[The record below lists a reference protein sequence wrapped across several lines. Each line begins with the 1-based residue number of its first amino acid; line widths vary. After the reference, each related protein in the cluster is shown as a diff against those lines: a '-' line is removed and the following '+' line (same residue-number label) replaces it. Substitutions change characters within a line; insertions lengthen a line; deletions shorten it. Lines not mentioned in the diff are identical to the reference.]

1 MIEKG
6 KRMHRLFAVAVL
18 ACLSLA
24 GPAAGRGAR
33 PNVKAGISRTASE
46 RNLKRAQELLR
57 ARVAESLR
65 RREALAGQIDRVT
78 AESRAKLEPVLQRQ
92 RGLDGLN
99 GELKQF
105 DAAVRRTLGLTDP
118 KERRAAGEALVKQFS
133 DLSGRAQPLFTTT
146 WRASGVDDR
155 ALDRALLRL
164 LTPTSTLRFQRRGP
178 WFYFGEPG
186 EEEAPPPPPQTA
198 FCFEPPYPLQQTD
211 EERSGA
217 ATTADAEAKPETGT
231 IELSAYSY
239 LAGGAEASAAVGV
252 EVTVPDGFSRL
263 RVRAVYDRYQSIG
276 GLAML
281 GACGSAVGH
290 YTEILGPAERHSAAE
305 TSSGW
310 AAGLWSYDDTES
322 GSHTRT
328 VTFNIPD
335 DGGEYSIFCGSYAS
349 SWAAA
354 GGLGDGFVFDEVTEI
369 CVDALE

>member
-1 MIEKG
+1 MRSVKP
-6 KRMHRLFAVAVL
+6 VVL
-18 ACLSLA
+18 LA
-24 GPAAGRGAR
+24 LLALIAPPLLARGAR
-33 PNVKAGISRTASE
+33 PNVKPGISRTASE

-57 ARVAESLR
+57 ARVADSLR
-65 RREALAGQIDRVT
+65 RREALAGQLDRVT
-78 AESRAKLEPVLQRQ
+78 AESRGKLQPVLQRQ

-105 DAAVRRTLGLTDP
+105 DAAVRRALGLTDA
-118 KERRAAGEALVKQFS
+118 KERRAAGEALVKQFA

-146 WRASGVDDR
+146 WRGAGVDDR

-164 LTPTSTLRFQRRGP
+164 ITPSSTLRFLRRGP
-178 WFYFGEPG
+178 WFYFGEPAD
-186 EEEAPPPPPQTA
+186 EEAPPPPPQTA

-217 ATTADAEAKPETGT
+217 ATTANALAKPEIGSL
-231 IELSAYSY
+231 ELSAYSY

-252 EVTVPDGFSRL
+252 EVTVPEGFSRL
-263 RVRAVYDRYQSIG
+263 RVRAVYDRYQAIS

-281 GACGSAVGH
+281 GACGSAIGH

-310 AAGLWSYDDTES
+310 AAGLWSYDDTET
-322 GSHTRT
+322 GGHTRT

-335 DGGEYSIFCGSYAS
+335 DGGEYSIFCGSYGS

-354 GGLGDGFVFDEVTEI
+354 GGLADAFAYDEVTEI